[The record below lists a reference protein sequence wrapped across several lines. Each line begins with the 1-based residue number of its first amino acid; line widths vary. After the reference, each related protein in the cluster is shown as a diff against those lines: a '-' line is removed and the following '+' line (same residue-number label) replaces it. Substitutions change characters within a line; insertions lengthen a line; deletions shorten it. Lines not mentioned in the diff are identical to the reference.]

1 MKELDNHPH
10 IAYIPQFYADY
21 PILSNAKE
29 GLSQFVITANGIEKI
44 RVSSLIAETPI
55 PSKNETID
63 LMSGKELMD
72 QILGKGIALDTLED
86 IRLGYAWQL
95 SRESNQVVEFVPNWF
110 IKIDHKWKTLEEIS
124 LPTLDQG
131 GDSDGF

>member
-1 MKELDNHPH
+1 M
-10 IAYIPQFYADY
+10 
-21 PILSNAKE
+21 
-29 GLSQFVITANGIEKI
+29 

-55 PSKNETID
+55 PSKNESIE

-95 SRESNQVVEFVPNWF
+95 SRESNQIVEFVPNWF

-131 GDSDGF
+131 GDNDGF